1 MLPVLRN
8 LCAIPDFIINRTFC
22 EDVPLFSFCPFPF
35 DQMPRSYMRLATLIP
50 ASLED
55 SVPSLSDSH
64 QLQLTHFIFTHEHFE
79 KEE

>member
-8 LCAIPDFIINRTFC
+8 LCAVPDFIVNRTVC
-22 EDVPLFSFCPFPF
+22 EEVPLFSFCPFPF
-35 DQMPRSYMRLATLIP
+35 DQMPQSYTRRATLSP
-50 ASLED
+50 TSLED

-64 QLQLTHFIFTHEHFE
+64 QLQLTQLILTHEHFE